1 MEKYKIEAWIDL
13 KKSERHNEYDIPIFN
28 NNDILYKNKPLFI
41 RRWIDNNCKYL
52 HDFIKNGVPR
62 TLNEIRNIVGN
73 YGGLLPDYLAVLNA
87 ISKMN
92 RNPNLPAS
100 CQNIPPEFKME
111 NKTLRAE
118 IVRQKNITICS
129 IDFWKRKFNID
140 LNNYFSIA
148 RKCTKETKLRW
159 LHLRLVHNIYPTN
172 ILLKKMYLKD
182 TNLCDTCNNID
193 FIEHAFYHCEPVQRF
208 WNHVSQLISTRLNIH
223 FTISPSQAI
232 LGIPMGSPQFSPKI
246 LHEINHIILIAKLSI
261 VKSKVSKN
269 TNIKVNF
276 EQEIE
281 LRKKYFQIIQ
291 C

>member
-1 MEKYKIEAWIDL
+1 
-13 KKSERHNEYDIPIFN
+13 
-28 NNDILYKNKPLFI
+28 
-41 RRWIDNNCKYL
+41 
-52 HDFIKNGVPR
+52 
-62 TLNEIRNIVGN
+62 
-73 YGGLLPDYLAVLNA
+73 
-87 ISKMN
+87 
-92 RNPNLPAS
+92 
-100 CQNIPPEFKME
+100 
-111 NKTLRAE
+111 
-118 IVRQKNITICS
+118 
-129 IDFWKRKFNID
+129 
-140 LNNYFSIA
+140 
-148 RKCTKETKLRW
+148 
-159 LHLRLVHNIYPTN
+159 
-172 ILLKKMYLKD
+172 MYLKD

-232 LGIPMGSPQFSPKI
+232 LGIPMGSQQFSPKI

>member
-1 MEKYKIEAWIDL
+1 M
-13 KKSERHNEYDIPIFN
+13 
-28 NNDILYKNKPLFI
+28 
-41 RRWIDNNCKYL
+41 
-52 HDFIKNGVPR
+52 
-62 TLNEIRNIVGN
+62 
-73 YGGLLPDYLAVLNA
+73 
-87 ISKMN
+87 
-92 RNPNLPAS
+92 
-100 CQNIPPEFKME
+100 
-111 NKTLRAE
+111 
-118 IVRQKNITICS
+118 NITRHDNVPKIKS
-129 IDFWKRKFNID
+129 NID

-223 FTISPSQAI
+223 FNISPSQAI
-232 LGIPMGSPQFSPKI
+232 LGIPMGSQQFSPKI

-269 TNIKVNF
+269 TNIKVLKVTF
-276 EQEIE
+276 IEIE
-281 LRKKYFQIIQ
+281 MLLLNHFLVVETINIYKSIRIVQNNN
-291 C
+291 